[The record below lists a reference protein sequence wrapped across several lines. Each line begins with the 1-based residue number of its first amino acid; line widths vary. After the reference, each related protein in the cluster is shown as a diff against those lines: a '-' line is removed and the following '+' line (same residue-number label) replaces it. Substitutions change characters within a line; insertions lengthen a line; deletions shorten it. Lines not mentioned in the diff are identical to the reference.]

1 MPRPYRERRS
11 VSGQRGFALI
21 AIVSLIVLISTYLLV
36 KRLNATTGFTAD
48 RLNHNAKVLNHAKQA
63 LIGYVAQQTALAGED
78 NPGRLP
84 CPEPPGNYGTANEGI
99 ANGNCT
105 LPAVG
110 RLPWRTLGL
119 DKLVDAAAEP
129 LWYVV
134 SAGWALP
141 TSTAT
146 LTINSNTTGQLTV
159 DGVANAAVALIIAP
173 GAAFTV
179 QAAAGCAA
187 RSQTHP
193 TAGPPDLGNYLECEN
208 ATSPADANFVTTGP
222 SGSFNDQVLRVTTAD
237 LMPGIE
243 AAIAKRIEREV
254 VPVLKTVYA
263 DPVPPTNP
271 SWGAGISAANPL
283 FPYPAPFANPSTS
296 NLQGAAVTVV
306 GAPQGL
312 LPFNQTQGCNPA
324 TDVRCTTTL
333 TAWASGTPPDVTKVG
348 GYGSFQTKTC
358 SWQSG
363 GNDAFCEGEYRED
376 STNTTGPGMVIS
388 MTATINNVAMGLRV
402 LDTTKATIEAENNI
416 SEGAPLTIVPASVT
430 AAMNSNGSVTITLS
444 GTLPNIDVQGWD
456 TWALYRI
463 RLKRSVIGDHA
474 LLNPV
479 DPPNRTP
486 PGPCPVTGCTGW
498 FVRNEW
504 YRLLYY
510 APAPGHTAAALP
522 TPSCTSGGTCLSVT
536 NITPANKQRAIL
548 ILMGRSLT
556 NAVRPNG
563 TLADY
568 LEFGNADLN
577 TTFEQRTVSRATNA
591 PFNDRVVVL
600 DSNP

>member
-1 MPRPYRERRS
+1 MQRSYRKGAG

-21 AIVSLIVLISTYLLV
+21 ALVSLIVLISAYLLV
-36 KRLNATTGFTAD
+36 KQLNAATTAGKS
-48 RLNHNAKVLNHAKQA
+48 NHNAKVLNQAKQA
-63 LIGYVAQQTALAGED
+63 LIGYVAQDAALASEN

-84 CPEPPGNYGTANEGI
+84 CPEAAANYGDPAQEGI
-99 ANGNCT
+99 AAPFCT

-119 DKLVDAAAEP
+119 DKLVDAALEP

-134 SAGWALP
+134 SPGWALP
-141 TSTAT
+141 SSGVT

-159 DGVANAAVALIIAP
+159 DGVANDAVALIIAP

-179 QAAAGCAA
+179 PAAAGCAA
-187 RSQTHP
+187 RLQTHP
-193 TAGPPDLGNYLECEN
+193 TAAGTLDLRNYLECEN

-237 LMPGIE
+237 LMPEIE
-243 AAIAKRIEREV
+243 AAIAVRIQREI
-254 VPVLKTVYA
+254 VPTLKTVYA
-263 DPVPPTNP
+263 DPK
-271 SWGAGISAANPL
+271 WGSGISAANPL
-283 FPYPAPFANPSTS
+283 FPYPAPFSNPSTS
-296 NLQGAAVTVV
+296 NFQGAAVTVG

-312 LPFNQTQGCNPA
+312 LPFNQTQLCNPA

-363 GNDAFCEGEYRED
+363 GDDAYCEGEYRED

-402 LDTTKATIEAENNI
+402 LDTTKATIEAENNDP
-416 SEGAPLTIVPASVT
+416 SGAPLTIVTPSVT
-430 AAMNSNGSVTITLS
+430 ATMNSSNGSVTITFS

-474 LLNPV
+474 LL
-479 DPPNRTP
+479 DATTLG
-486 PGPCPVTGCTGW
+486 PGSTGW

-504 YRLLYY
+504 YRVLYY

-536 NITPANKQRAIL
+536 NVAPANNLRAIL
-548 ILMGRSLT
+548 ILMGRRI
-556 NAVRPNG
+556 N
-563 TLADY
+563 LAPLSSDPAGY
-568 LEFGNADLN
+568 LEFGNASLD
-577 TTFEQRTVSRATNA
+577 TVFERRPVSKAPNA
-591 PFNDRVVVL
+591 PFNDRIVVL
-600 DSNP
+600 DTN